1 MLLGALVWA
10 VLVLTLLPAL
20 DVSMA
25 ALFPTLLL
33 CLCAGGVVGPGVQAA
48 LRAGRTRRRAPAAG
62 PGPKRVVILGGG
74 FGGVS
79 AARRFE
85 QLLPGPPG
93 WT

>member
-20 DVSMA
+20 EASMA
-25 ALFPTLLL
+25 AVFPTLLPL
-33 CLCAGGVVGPGVQAA
+33 CGGGVVGLGVQAA
-48 LRAGRTRRRAPAAG
+48 LRNGRIRRRPLVRAGPAGAGSSSSAAG
-62 PGPKRVVILGGG
+62 S
-74 FGGVS
+74 GGVS